1 MLVLTREEVEEL
13 LDLEELERALAR
25 AHAELSA
32 GQASLPPRI
41 AAFTEAGLLGAMPG
55 YLPSAGLGCKLVSLF
70 PGNVDRPTHQAVIA
84 LFDPENGSPLALMDG
99 EFITATRTAGAAAL
113 AARLVSREDARV
125 LAILGTGVQAR
136 AAVRA
141 YANVRDW
148 TEVRVA
154 GRDAAK
160 GEELAADAGGIAA
173 SFEDAVRGADVVH
186 ACTHSA
192 EPVVRREWLAPGAH
206 VGSVGFSAPGSEL
219 DPAIVDEAAL
229 VVESRESAF
238 AAAPAGAAELVGRD
252 PAGAVE
258 LGEIVSGTRPARR
271 SAQELTLYKS
281 VGVAIQDLA
290 AASLVLAAAQERV

>member
-13 LDLEELERALAR
+13 LDLEELEQALAR

-32 GQASLPPRI
+32 GKASLPPRI
-41 AAFTEAGLLGAMPG
+41 AAFDEAGLLGAMPG

-70 PGNVDRPTHQAVIA
+70 PGNVDRPTHQAVIV

-99 EFITATRTAGAAAL
+99 TFITATRTAGAAAL
-113 AARLVSREDARV
+113 AARLLAREDARV

-141 YANVRDW
+141 YAGVRDW
-148 TEVRVA
+148 TEIRIA
-154 GRDAAK
+154 GRDATRA
-160 GEELAADAGGIAA
+160 EELAAAAGGVAA

-186 ACTHSA
+186 VCTHSA
-192 EPVVRREWLAPGAH
+192 EPVVLREWLASGAH

-219 DPAIVDEAAL
+219 DPAIVDEATL
-229 VVESRESAF
+229 VVESRESVF

-252 PAGAVE
+252 PADAAE
-258 LGEIVSGTRPARR
+258 LGEIVSGTRPART
-271 SAQELTLYKS
+271 SAEELTLYKS

-290 AASLVLAAAQERV
+290 AASLVLAAAQEKV

>member
-41 AAFTEAGLLGAMPG
+41 AAFVESGLLGAMPG

-70 PGNVDRPTHQAVIA
+70 PGNVDHPTHQAVIV
-84 LFDPENGSPLALMDG
+84 LFDPANGSPLALMDG
-99 EFITATRTAGAAAL
+99 TFITATRTAGAAAL
-113 AARLVSREDARV
+113 AARLLSREDARV

-141 YANVRDW
+141 YAGVRDW
-148 TEVRVA
+148 TEIRVA
-154 GRDAAK
+154 GRDPAK
-160 GEELAADAGGIAA
+160 AEELASEAGGSAA

-186 ACTHSA
+186 VCTHSA
-192 EPVVRREWLAPGAH
+192 EPVVRRAWIGPGAH
-206 VGSVGFSAPGSEL
+206 VGSVGFNTDGSEL
-219 DPAIVDEAAL
+219 DPGIVGEATL

-238 AAAPAGAAELVGRD
+238 AAPPAGAPELVGID
-252 PAGAVE
+252 PSTAAE
-258 LGEIVSGTRPARR
+258 LGEIVSGDRPGRT
-271 SAQELTLYKS
+271 SAAEITLYKS
-281 VGVAIQDLA
+281 VGIAIQDLA
-290 AASLVLAAAQERV
+290 AASLVLAAAQEKV